1 MPLEPA
7 TPLVICKILF
17 VQMVLKVVNK
27 GEQIF
32 SLSALNIQKPT
43 TSVEDWEEILNKG
56 ISVCIEV
63 PRIPLKM
70 STQIS

>member
-1 MPLEPA
+1 
-7 TPLVICKILF
+7 
-17 VQMVLKVVNK
+17 MVLEVVNK

-63 PRIPLKM
+63 PQIPLKM